1 MAFCFLLR
9 IKTAKTLRQ
18 ISEGM
23 PFSPGFHFANK
34 EKRETCVS
42 EEFLSKPQVRK
53 AVICPVLIEPFPVK
67 FSVSQ

>member
-1 MAFCFLLR
+1 MAFCFLFR
-9 IKTAKTLRQ
+9 IKMAKTLRQ

-34 EKRETCVS
+34 KKRETCVF
-42 EEFLSKPQVRK
+42 EEFLSKPRVGK

-67 FSVSQ
+67 VSVSQ